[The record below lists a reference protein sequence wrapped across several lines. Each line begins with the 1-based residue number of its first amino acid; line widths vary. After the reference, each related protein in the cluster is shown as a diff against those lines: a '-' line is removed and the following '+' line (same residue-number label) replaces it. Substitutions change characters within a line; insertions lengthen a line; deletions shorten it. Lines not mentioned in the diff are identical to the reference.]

1 MSKRLFKTT
10 LFLFIITSLVACG
23 DKSSQDPLPRLVKVV
38 IAGQTGEAAITASSV
53 KNPDALTF
61 DASGKVLEISVS
73 KGQKVIAGQAL
84 ARVMP
89 TSMSMAESS
98 ALTSYRAAK
107 AELQSAEGDFRRYSD
122 LREKNFISASE
133 FERRVAVIEGAKA
146 KYEQSLDQ
154 LGFVTLRSPEQ
165 GVVGDIKLQL
175 GQTISAMD
183 VVARVIVASK
193 PVMQKK
199 ATQTQIYLPT
209 TAIHSD
215 GVSVYKLK
223 LDSGSDSIGVLE
235 VVQLKLGQADES
247 SVPVLSGLVNG
258 DIVIA
263 TGWHA
268 LNAGQKVRIAL
279 KDKAN

>member
-1 MSKRLFKTT
+1 MNSRIFKTT
-10 LFLFIITSLVACG
+10 LSTLIISLLVACG
-23 DKSSQDPLPRLVKVV
+23 AKSDDAPLPRLVKVV
-38 IAGQTGEAAITASSV
+38 VVGQVSVPATTSSYS

-61 DASGKVLEISVS
+61 DASGKVLEILVS
-73 KGQKVIAGQAL
+73 KGHKVIAGQAL

-122 LREKNFISASE
+122 LRDKNFISASE
-133 FERRVAVIEGAKA
+133 FERRVAVIEGARA

-154 LGFVTLRSPEQ
+154 LGFVTLRAPDQ

-175 GQTISAMD
+175 GQSVSSTD
-183 VVARVIVASK
+183 VVAKVVVTEKKIA
-193 PVMQKK
+193 QKK
-199 ATQTQIYLPT
+199 TNKDQIYLPT

-215 GVSVYKLK
+215 GVSVFKLK
-223 LDSGSDSIGVLE
+223 LDAGSDSIGVLE
-235 VVQLKLGQADES
+235 LVQLKLGQADES
-247 SVPVLSGLVNG
+247 SVPVLSGLANG
-258 DIVIA
+258 DVVIA

-268 LNAGQKVRIAL
+268 LNVGQKVRIAL

>member
-1 MSKRLFKTT
+1 MNSRIFKTT
-10 LFLFIITSLVACG
+10 LSLLTAFFLISCG
-23 DKSSQDPLPRLVKVV
+23 SNKDEAPLPRLVKVV
-38 IAGQTGEAAITASSV
+38 VVGQVGEPTTTSSYS

-61 DASGKVLEISVS
+61 DASGKVLEILVS
-73 KGQKVIAGQAL
+73 KGQKVIPGQAL

-89 TSMSMAESS
+89 ASMSMAESS

-133 FERRVAVIEGAKA
+133 FERRVAVIEGARA

-154 LGFVTLRSPEQ
+154 LGFITLRSPEQ
-165 GVVGDIKLQL
+165 GIVGEIKLQL
-175 GQTISAMD
+175 GQEVSSTD
-183 VVARVIVASK
+183 VAAKVVVTQKQAPAK
-193 PVMQKK
+193 KVM
-199 ATQTQIYLPT
+199 TTQIYLPT

-215 GVSVYKLK
+215 GVSVFKLK
-223 LDSGSDSIGVLE
+223 LDAGSDIVGVLE
-235 VVQLKLGQADES
+235 LAQLKLGQADEN
-247 SVPVLSGLVNG
+247 SVQILSGLANG

-263 TGWHA
+263 AGWHA
-268 LNAGQKVRIAL
+268 LNVGQKVRIAL

>member
-1 MSKRLFKTT
+1 MSSRLFKTT
-10 LFLFIITSLVACG
+10 LSLLTISFLVACG
-23 DKSSQDPLPRLVKVV
+23 GGGDDAPLPRLVKVV
-38 IAGQTGEAAITASSV
+38 VVGQIGEPAATSTST

-61 DASGKVLEISVS
+61 DASGKVLEILVS
-73 KGQKVIAGQAL
+73 KGHKVIAGQAL

-122 LREKNFISASE
+122 LRDKNFISASE
-133 FERRVAVIEGAKA
+133 FERRVAVIEGARA

-154 LGFVTLRSPEQ
+154 LGFVTLRAPDQ

-175 GQTISAMD
+175 GQSVSSTD
-183 VVARVIVASK
+183 VVAKVVVTEKKIA
-193 PVMQKK
+193 QKK
-199 ATQTQIYLPT
+199 TNKDQIYLPT

-215 GVSVYKLK
+215 GVSVFKLK
-223 LDSGSDSIGVLE
+223 LDAGSDSIGVLE
-235 VVQLKLGQADES
+235 LVQLKLGQADES
-247 SVPVLSGLVNG
+247 SVPVLSGLANG
-258 DIVIA
+258 DVVIA

-268 LNAGQKVRIAL
+268 LNVGQKVRIAL

>member
-1 MSKRLFKTT
+1 MSSRIFKTT
-10 LFLFIITSLVACG
+10 LSTLIISLLVACG
-23 DKSSQDPLPRLVKVV
+23 AKSDDAPLPRLVKVV
-38 IAGQTGEAAITASSV
+38 VVGQVGEPATTSSYS

-61 DASGKVLEISVS
+61 DASGKVLEILVS
-73 KGQKVIAGQAL
+73 KGHKVIAGQAL

-122 LREKNFISASE
+122 LRDKNFISASE
-133 FERRVAVIEGAKA
+133 FERRVAVIEGARA

-154 LGFVTLRSPEQ
+154 LGFVTLRAPDQ

-175 GQTISAMD
+175 GQSVSSTD
-183 VVARVIVASK
+183 VVAKIVVTEKKIA
-193 PVMQKK
+193 QKK
-199 ATQTQIYLPT
+199 TNKDQIYLPT

-215 GVSVYKLK
+215 GVSVFKLK
-223 LDSGSDSIGVLE
+223 LDAGSDSIGVLE
-235 VVQLKLGQADES
+235 LVQLKLGQADES
-247 SVPVLSGLVNG
+247 SVPVLSGLANG
-258 DIVIA
+258 DVVIA

-268 LNAGQKVRIAL
+268 LNVGQKVRIAL

>member
-1 MSKRLFKTT
+1 MSSRLFKTT
-10 LFLFIITSLVACG
+10 LSLLMASLLVACG
-23 DKSSQDPLPRLVKVV
+23 GKSDDAPLPRLVKVV
-38 IAGQTGEAAITASSV
+38 VVGQFGEPITTASSA

-61 DASGKVLEISVS
+61 DASGKVLEVLVA
-73 KGQKVIAGQAL
+73 KGNKVVAGQAL

-122 LREKNFISASE
+122 LRDKNFISASE
-133 FERRVAVIEGAKA
+133 FERRIAVIEGARA

-154 LGFVTLRSPEQ
+154 LGFVTLRSPDQ
-165 GVVGDIKLQL
+165 GVVGDMKLQL
-175 GQTISAMD
+175 GQSVSSTD
-183 VVARVIVASK
+183 VVAKVIVPQKQVS
-193 PVMQKK
+193 QKK
-199 ATQTQIYLPT
+199 VGKDQIYLPT

-215 GVSVYKLK
+215 GTSVFKLK
-223 LDSGSDSIGVLE
+223 LDAGSDSVGVLE
-235 VVQLKLGQADES
+235 LVQLQLGQADES
-247 SVPVLSGLVNG
+247 AVPVLSGLSNG
-258 DIVIA
+258 DVVVA

-268 LNAGQKVRIAL
+268 LNVGQKVRIAL

>member
-1 MSKRLFKTT
+1 MSSRLFKTT
-10 LFLFIITSLVACG
+10 LSLIFILFLAACG
-23 DKSSQDPLPRLVKVV
+23 SKSDEAPLPRLVKVIV
-38 IAGQTGEAAITASSV
+38 VGQMQEPVTTSSYA

-61 DASGKVLEISVS
+61 DASGKVLEVLVT
-73 KGQKVIAGQAL
+73 KGQKVVAGQAL

-122 LREKNFISASE
+122 LRAKNFISASE
-133 FERRVAVIEGAKA
+133 FDSRIAVIERARA

-154 LGFVTLRSPEQ
+154 LGFVTLRSPDQ
-165 GVVGDIKLQL
+165 GVVGDIKLQV
-175 GQTISAMD
+175 GQLVNSAD
-183 VVARVIVASK
+183 VIARVIVAQK
-193 PVMQKK
+193 QVLQKK
-199 ATQTQIYLPT
+199 STAEQMYLPT

-215 GVSVYKLK
+215 GQSVFRLK
-223 LDSGSDSIGVLE
+223 LDAGSDSIGVLE
-235 VVQLKLGQADES
+235 LVQLKLGQADES
-247 SVPVLSGLVNG
+247 SVPVLSGLSNG